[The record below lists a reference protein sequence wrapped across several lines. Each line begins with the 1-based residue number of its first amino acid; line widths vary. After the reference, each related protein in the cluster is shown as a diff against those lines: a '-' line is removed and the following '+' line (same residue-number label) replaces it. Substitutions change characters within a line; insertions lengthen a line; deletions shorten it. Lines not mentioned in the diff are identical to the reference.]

1 MLWRLCSHKPSHE
14 NMFLKTTAYHP
25 VPAELNVWVD
35 GFYVIDE
42 AVVDKVSIGR
52 LFFKT
57 YTDTVTNCILQNVV
71 SDTTLSYILLLLY

>member
-1 MLWRLCSHKPSHE
+1 
-14 NMFLKTTAYHP
+14 MFLRTTAYHP

-52 LFFKT
+52 LFFKM
-57 YTDTVTNCILQNVV
+57 YK
-71 SDTTLSYILLLLY
+71 LLIAFYKM

>member
-1 MLWRLCSHKPSHE
+1 
-14 NMFLKTTAYHP
+14 MFLKTTAYHL

-52 LFFKT
+52 LFFKM

-71 SDTTLSYILLLLY
+71 SNTTLSYILLLLY